1 MAAVPHLLDS
11 NAFLR
16 LAKRD
21 DPEHALVK
29 TAIERFRNIHLTQIA
44 ARIGETG
51 KW

>member
-29 TAIERFRNIHLTQIA
+29 TAIERFNGLCTTI
-44 ARIGETG
+44 
-51 KW
+51 